1 MLFQKSSHIPA
12 LSVPLST
19 VSLSLLLTPNLH
31 MQRKRKCKQSGVH
44 ATKVG
49 VVPSEPVDN
58 PALLLH

>member
-31 MQRKRKCKQSGVH
+31 MQRKRKCRQSGVH

-49 VVPSEPVDN
+49 VVPSKRVDN